1 MAHGELLVFAFES
14 GREFGEAVA
23 GCAAA
28 VTSGAYF
35 GPEVNL
41 SAYDTYAWG
50 PADALP
56 TGDPRVDNN
65 EFFDAQV
72 RAAVERH
79 LHAKGLRKVASD
91 SAVLLIH
98 YHATVDEK
106 LDVFTV
112 DRDYGYYS
120 GYGLEDHVEV
130 YEEGTLLVDMVDPE
144 SNTLVWRSWAQ
155 TNIEGLL
162 DDQSRMEERIDEG
175 VAKMFA
181 QFPAAT
187 AVTEPRRHDEPRS
200 ILPVPSGGSVSPLAG

>member
-1 MAHGELLVFAFES
+1 M
-14 GREFGEAVA
+14 
-23 GCAAA
+23 
-28 VTSGAYF
+28 TSGAYF

-56 TGDPRVDNN
+56 TGDPRLDNN

-79 LHAKGLRKVASD
+79 LNAKGLRKVASD
-91 SAVLLIH
+91 SAALLIH

-112 DRDYGYYS
+112 DRDYGYYP

-130 YEEGTLLVDMVDPE
+130 YEEGTLLVDMVDPA
-144 SNTLVWRSWAQ
+144 LK
-155 TNIEGLL
+155 EGFARDVVLMKFVGMHPVIVHGGGPQIDVMLRRVGLEPKFRHGVRVTDQATFKLL
-162 DDQSRMEERIDEG
+162 H
-175 VAKMFA
+175 
-181 QFPAAT
+181 T
-187 AVTEPRRHDEPRS
+187 H
-200 ILPVPSGGSVSPLAG
+200 